1 MKDIFTYPNNA
12 ATSYIDPLY
21 VGDASDGFQKRIQ
34 DLKDGNYKSW
44 DGTAPTDSVSNIM
57 QNISKFADNYYNNIG
72 DTNITINDMYTY
84 PLLKGTVT
92 LDNGNI
98 TANVTSISHTSNQP
112 SVLTSANHG
121 LSDLNPVLLSNFD
134 GTAAGVLNNLTMY
147 VTNKTANTFN
157 LAWNSDGS
165 SPLGNYTQFTSA
177 ISEFTTANNN
187 LSLKLANSIPLASGT
202 EMLIPTIGQRE
213 IFLSQTSASY
223 SNGKSFFR
231 DDGGRIGIGYNH
243 VGNDTH
249 IVLVDMY
256 YDPIGEDH
264 LDLYTATIV
273 IPNETIGI
281 TARDISED
289 GNTIRLTGGS
299 PSASGH
305 DIFIQNS
312 TPLSDGWA
320 IIRRTTIQNPT
331 AGRSLGPAQMSG
343 DGTKV
348 LFVSG
353 AYASYNEIS
362 QYVISTDT
370 ITVKSNISTYDFDY
384 SYLYV
389 NTDGSV
395 IMYTGSDGVDDKLVL
410 YNFASNSQVAIIANT
425 DTNFSDDM
433 WDYIIGSNQNSGI
446 VNYYQLTN
454 SAITLIA
461 IVNTGVTTNLSY
473 APQCSAASITNQFAV
488 FAGYDK
494 ILYEYNAST
503 GVTEIDRLNK
513 NYVSGPKI
521 INDVDRG
528 LYYEVSGV
536 TPIVGRTRRGGDAM
550 LNYIK
555 RNNISVYMKAHATLS
570 NYYDLYT
577 DVAVTTKFDWTTIPN
592 GYFTALPGSPVRLLT
607 STVNPQQTFVFD
619 STVGTAFY
627 DGPDTF
633 ALTSINLVIPSQSQY
648 QYLDVSGVLQPGALI
663 EAYYI
668 LTDDTPIYTSEFFP
682 SNILPNITLTT
693 DANGRLSSAT
703 LNATLPNFLAAKE
716 ILMRIGPLP
725 DQYVPPAANTAADED
740 IFDTQDQ
747 WTNAQGINSSK
758 EFGKNIIPTT
768 ASITYVQPSTT
779 NMSQN
784 GRKYVRSSG
793 FVKTKL
799 EVNYT
804 NLTKA
809 EFQEL
814 HADAQAAR
822 GQAATFY
829 LVVGLWG
836 GKVLN
841 FYANASRS
849 NPRLVTPYAAGETL
863 LKLGGFNSNEQD
875 VFKKGE
881 MIIGNNGNENGDLLT
896 VLNTVDANVYGE
908 AKIRVAYGNPS
919 SAINGTKVF
928 KNPYWIVVSLDS
940 DEFQYTVDTFG
951 LYNVTVGFETGSY
964 T

>member
-1 MKDIFTYPNNA
+1 MKAIFTYPNNA

-34 DLKDGNYKSW
+34 DLKDGNYRPWS
-44 DGTAPTDSVSNIM
+44 GTAPVDTVSDLM
-57 QNISKFADNYYNNIG
+57 SNISKFNDYYMGLGEFNHVSIH
-72 DTNITINDMYTY
+72 DMYLY
-84 PLLKGTVT
+84 PLLTGSVTTVPFQ
-92 LDNGNI
+92 I
-98 TANVTSISHTSNQP
+98 SEIITSISAPVGSPAVMSTSVPQE
-112 SVLTSANHG
+112 LTNG
-121 LSDLNPVLLSNFD
+121 LLVLLSNFD
-134 GTAAGVLNNLTMY
+134 GAVSGPALNSTYMYVQNASTYSFNLSYDAAGTNFLQASNAFTSGIRAFSTHNNNLT
-147 VTNKTANTFN
+147 
-157 LAWNSDGS
+157 
-165 SPLGNYTQFTSA
+165 
-177 ISEFTTANNN
+177 
-187 LSLKLANSIPLASGT
+187 LKLIDLQPIIEGS
-202 EMLIPTIGQRE
+202 EMLIPTIGDRE
-213 IFLSQTSASY
+213 IFLSQTSTSM
-223 SNGKSFFR
+223 SNEKSFFK
-231 DDGGRIGIGYNH
+231 DDSGSIRIGYNH
-243 VGNDTH
+243 VGADTE

-264 LDLYTATIV
+264 LDLYIATITL
-273 IPNETIGI
+273 PNETTVWTGV
-281 TARDISED
+281 DISDD
-289 GNTIRLTGGS
+289 GNTIRLTAGNTS
-299 PSASGH
+299 L
-305 DIFIQNS
+305 IIQNS
-312 TPLSDGWA
+312 TPGSDGWA
-320 IIRRTTIQNPT
+320 IIRRKTIVNPT
-331 AGRSLGPAQMSG
+331 TGVALGMSKMSG

-348 LFVSG
+348 MFISSTLGIVS
-353 AYASYNEIS
+353 E
-362 QYVISTDT
+362 YVISTDT
-370 ITVKSNISTYDFDY
+370 LTIRSVSSNYQADGDY
-384 SYLYV
+384 FWVNDDGSIILYTG
-389 NTDGSV
+389 TDGL
-395 IMYTGSDGVDDKLVL
+395 TPTTNKLVL
-410 YNFASNSQVAIIANT
+410 YSFT
-425 DTNFSDDM
+425 TNLEVTTSPKINNVFTINDK
-433 WDYIIGSNQNSGI
+433 WGYIIGSDQNSGI
-446 VNYYQLTN
+446 VNYYEMTN
-454 SAITLIA
+454 SAINLLAT
-461 IVNTGVTTNLSY
+461 VDTGVTTNLQF
-473 APQCSAASITNQFAV
+473 APLCAATSITNQFAV

-494 ILYEYNAST
+494 IIYEYDTTALT
-503 GVTEIDRLNK
+503 VTEIYRLNK
-513 NYVSGPKI
+513 TYHSGPRL

-528 LYYEVSGV
+528 TFYEVEGLIP
-536 TPIVGRTRRGGDAM
+536 PIVGRARRGADAM

-555 RNNISVYMKAHATLS
+555 RNNISVYLKEGFLPLT

-577 DVAVTTKFDWTTIPN
+577 DAAVTTKFDWTTIPN
-592 GYFTALPGSPVRLLT
+592 GNFTTSPGNPVRSLS
-607 STVNPQQTFVFD
+607 STVNPLSAYVIDATSGEALWV
-619 STVGTAFY
+619 
-627 DGPDTF
+627 GPDEYH
-633 ALTSINLVIPSQSQY
+633 LTAIDLIIPGDADYTYKNASN
-648 QYLDVSGVLQPGALI
+648 VTTPGA
-663 EAYYI
+663 EV
-668 LTDDTPIYTSEFFP
+668 TSTYKNTSGTSFTHP
-682 SNILPNITLTT
+682 GTPNITLTT
-693 DANGRLSSAT
+693 DAQGRISAAT
-703 LNATLPNFLAAKE
+703 LNAPLTGYSGAEDIVFGIQA
-716 ILMRIGPLP
+716 LP
-725 DQYVPPAANTAADED
+725 DQYVPPAPNTAADED
-740 IFDTQDQ
+740 IFDTQDA
-747 WTNAQGINSSK
+747 WTNLSGYQGAGK
-758 EFGKNIIPTT
+758 MFGKDIIPTT

-881 MIIGNNGNENGDLLT
+881 MIIGNSGNENGDLLT

-940 DEFQYTVDTFG
+940 DDFQYTVDTFG